1 MPDFTGVIT
10 EPGLY
15 PDIPEELYHADPVP
29 GGSLSVSGAKLLLP
43 PSCPAVFKY
52 NRDHGH
58 RASKAQ
64 DKGTVV
70 HGLVLGTGAPVSVI
84 GAKDWRTKKA
94 QEARDEAIAE
104 GMVPMLA
111 DDWQECAEIAQ
122 AVKTHDVAAGLL
134 AGIDAEVS
142 MFWEDPQY
150 GIWLRGRMDAMTSAW
165 GFPCIVDFKT
175 TADCSPEHFAKSVA
189 EYGYH
194 RQDPWYREG
203 LATALGCDPGEIDF
217 VFITVA
223 TTPPYLVMVYRLTPE
238 DVELGTEQNRIARE
252 IYRDCTAAS
261 VWPAW
266 SEDIEELPLP
276 GWAKRRME
284 NEINEWHD

>member
-1 MPDFTGVIT
+1 VPDFTGVIT

-15 PDIPEELYHADPVP
+15 PGIPEDAYHRDPVP

-43 PSCPAVFKY
+43 PSCPAVYKY

-70 HGLVLGTGAPVSVI
+70 HGLVLGTGAPVRVI
-84 GAKDWRTKKA
+84 DADSYRTKAA
-94 QEARDEAIAE
+94 QQQRDEAIAD
-104 GMVPMLA
+104 GCVPVLIA
-111 DDWQECAEIAQ
+111 EQTECEAIAA
-122 AVKTHDVAAGLL
+122 AVLNHDVAGALL
-134 AGIDAEVS
+134 DGIDAEVS
-142 MFWEDPQY
+142 MFWQDPEY

-175 TADCSPEHFAKSVA
+175 TADCSPEHFAKSAA
-189 EYGYH
+189 EFGYH

-203 LATALGCDPGEIDF
+203 LAAALGCHPDEVDF
-217 VFITVA
+217 VFVTVQ
-223 TTPPYLVMVYRLTPE
+223 TTAPHLVMVYRLHP
-238 DVELGTEQNRIARE
+238 DAVELGREQNRIARE
-252 IYRDCTAAS
+252 TYRDCTAAS
-261 VWPAW
+261 VWPTW

-276 GWAKRRME
+276 AWARRRME